1 MVTFSNEKMESERR
15 KFGMVLAFAV
25 LFAMLASVTIGCA
38 SGSALGEAWN
48 KTFGGT
54 NYEVAYSVQQTSD
67 GGYILAGP
75 KCTLPYGVGSDG
87 WLVKTDTNGN
97 KQWDKTFGGTGDDLA
112 MSVQQT
118 SDGGYILAG
127 YTDSYGVGYWHFWL
141 VKINSNGNEQWSRT
155 FGGTFAF
162 SVQETADGGYIL
174 AGCTY
179 SYSTGSYDFGLVK
192 TDANGNEQWNKTFGG
207 TYCDCANSVQETAD
221 GGYILAGYTESY
233 GAGNRDVWLVKTDS
247 KGNEQWNKTFGG
259 TYEDYANSVQET
271 ADGGY
276 ILAGYTESYGAG
288 STDGWLVKT
297 DSDGNEQW
305 NKTFG
310 GTGSNIAYF
319 VQETADGGY
328 ILAGTRYWYGAG
340 SQDAWLV
347 KTDANGN
354 EQWNKTFGGSK
365 EDEAKSVQQTLDG
378 GYILAGYT
386 KSYGAGNSD
395 FWLIKVKGEKPT
407 ISIFDTEPSKNPYP
421 SIMGTHKGTIT
432 PSCDIN
438 VSKLYTYPCAGTGGH
453 TESIKLY
460 ENDILIAS
468 GTWNGYQNDYHNITI
483 NNNVSGAHYVMLYK
497 GHKYN
502 YTIVTGSYP
511 QIIHEPS
518 KEVTGGTITCTSFV
532 DANGKIYTDW
542 IPAIRLE

>member
-207 TYCDCANSVQETAD
+207 
-221 GGYILAGYTESY
+221 
-233 GAGNRDVWLVKTDS
+233 
-247 KGNEQWNKTFGG
+247 
-259 TYEDYANSVQET
+259 
-271 ADGGY
+271 
-276 ILAGYTESYGAG
+276 
-288 STDGWLVKT
+288 
-297 DSDGNEQW
+297 
-305 NKTFG
+305 
-310 GTGSNIAYF
+310 
-319 VQETADGGY
+319 
-328 ILAGTRYWYGAG
+328 
-340 SQDAWLV
+340 
-347 KTDANGN
+347 
-354 EQWNKTFGGSK
+354 SK